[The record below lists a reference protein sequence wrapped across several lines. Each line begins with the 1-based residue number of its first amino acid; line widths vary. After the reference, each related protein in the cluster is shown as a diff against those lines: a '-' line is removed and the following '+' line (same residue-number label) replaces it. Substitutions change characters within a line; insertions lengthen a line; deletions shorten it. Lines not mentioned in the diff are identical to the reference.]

1 MSSSSSSFRPLKMMC
16 VLFLSSFSVSLATY
30 KAFQLFLKRHVL
42 GIFSVRLSLSNF
54 RFRSANREALY
65 SKSRN
70 APVLCVLSLPQ
81 TSLIRFFF
89 LRSIVVLSVWM
100 MLFSQ
105 KLEVTAASRET
116 KIAFGSCNKH
126 QKMNA
131 TSIWTSIERTHPNAF
146 VWLGDA
152 VYADTRI
159 TFEKRK
165 YFGEKFHAE
174 AYAAVKRFPA
184 YERLAKKARILGTWD
199 DHDYGMNNAGK
210 HWEHKETAKELFL
223 DFLDEGKETERR
235 LERDGVYESYSV
247 YEDDEAKRGREV
259 QILLLDTRWNFV
271 DGSTPED
278 GEADILGPKQW
289 EWLEKELMKPS
300 NAEVTLIGSSI
311 QVFAELNQMYKAV
324 NYKIAREFGKS
335 IENWG
340 SFPSNQKR
348 LMRLVSKAKER
359 RVIFLSGD
367 VHVGMIDVRAPG
379 CHLPYESIDATSS
392 GITHVAVEEVRPK
405 WVTYFYK
412 KMTPSKFMPRWWYPK
427 NIVPDIYMGLNFGEV
442 LIHWDKNSLDVNILG
457 ESGEVV
463 VSKEVLFS
471 SLEAPKGGTT
481 AEQPT
486 YEECFRERSMSDF
499 QKQWTFHKAA
509 FFIVFPWIVVLGF
522 GLWAWYVLVVKTICC
537 NPNIGRR
544 KRRSKID

>member
-1 MSSSSSSFRPLKMMC
+1 MSLSSSFLPLKMMC
-16 VLFLSSFSVSLATY
+16 VLFLLSLSVSLATY
-30 KAFQLFLKRHVL
+30 EAFQLFLKRHVL

-70 APVLCVLSLPQ
+70 APVLYVLSLPQ
-81 TSLIRFFF
+81 TSLMRFFF
-89 LRSIVVLSVWM
+89 SRSIYVVLSVWM
-100 MLFSQ
+100 MQ
-105 KLEVTAASRET
+105 KLEVTASQET

>member
-1 MSSSSSSFRPLKMMC
+1 
-16 VLFLSSFSVSLATY
+16 
-30 KAFQLFLKRHVL
+30 
-42 GIFSVRLSLSNF
+42 
-54 RFRSANREALY
+54 
-65 SKSRN
+65 
-70 APVLCVLSLPQ
+70 
-81 TSLIRFFF
+81 
-89 LRSIVVLSVWM
+89 

-105 KLEVTAASRET
+105 KLEVTAASQVSERTT

-184 YERLAKKARILGTWD
+184 YERLAKKARIVGTWD

-210 HWEHKETAKELFL
+210 HWEHKEVAKELFL
-223 DFLDEGKETERR
+223 DFLDEGKESERR

-259 QILLLDTRWNFV
+259 QIILLDTRWNFV
-271 DGSTPED
+271 DGSKPED

-300 NAEVTLIGSSI
+300 DAEVTLIGSSI
-311 QVFAELNQMYKAV
+311 QVLAELNQMYKAV

-392 GITHVAVEEVRPK
+392 GITHVAVEDAS
-405 WVTYFYK
+405 VTCEADH
-412 KMTPSKFMPRWWYPK
+412 SR
-427 NIVPDIYMGLNFGEV
+427 
-442 LIHWDKNSLDVNILG
+442 LDARAG
-457 ESGEVV
+457 AVV
-463 VSKEVLFS
+463 QADQRCADL
-471 SLEAPKGGTT
+471 
-481 AEQPT
+481 Q
-486 YEECFRERSMSDF
+486 R
-499 QKQWTFHKAA
+499 
-509 FFIVFPWIVVLGF
+509 
-522 GLWAWYVLVVKTICC
+522 
-537 NPNIGRR
+537 
-544 KRRSKID
+544 

>member
-1 MSSSSSSFRPLKMMC
+1 MSLSSSFLPLKMMC
-16 VLFLSSFSVSLATY
+16 VLFLSSLSVSLATHE
-30 KAFQLFLKRHVL
+30 AFQLFLKRHVL

-70 APVLCVLSLPQ
+70 APVLYVLSLPQ
-81 TSLIRFFF
+81 TSLMRFFF
-89 LRSIVVLSVWM
+89 SRSIYVVLSVWM
-100 MLFSQ
+100 MQ
-105 KLEVTAASRET
+105 KLEVTASQET

-131 TSIWTSIERTHPNAF
+131 TSIWTSIERTNPNAF
-146 VWLGDA
+146 IWLGDA

>member
-1 MSSSSSSFRPLKMMC
+1 M
-16 VLFLSSFSVSLATY
+16 
-30 KAFQLFLKRHVL
+30 
-42 GIFSVRLSLSNF
+42 I
-54 RFRSANREALY
+54 
-65 SKSRN
+65 
-70 APVLCVLSLPQ
+70 
-81 TSLIRFFF
+81 
-89 LRSIVVLSVWM
+89 IVVLSVWM
-100 MLFSQ
+100 MQ
-105 KLEVTAASRET
+105 KLEVTASQET

-210 HWEHKETAKELFL
+210 HWEHKEMAKELFL

-300 NAEVTLIGSSI
+300 DAEVTLIGSSI
-311 QVFAELNQMYKAV
+311 QVLAELNQMYKAV

>member
-1 MSSSSSSFRPLKMMC
+1 MSLSSSFLPLKMMC
-16 VLFLSSFSVSLATY
+16 VLFLSSLSVSLATHE
-30 KAFQLFLKRHVL
+30 AFQLFLKRHVL

-54 RFRSANREALY
+54 RFRSANREALF

-70 APVLCVLSLPQ
+70 APVLYVLSLPQ
-81 TSLIRFFF
+81 TSLMRFFF
-89 LRSIVVLSVWM
+89 SRSIYVVLSVWM
-100 MLFSQ
+100 MQ
-105 KLEVTAASRET
+105 KLEVTASRET

-131 TSIWTSIERTHPNAF
+131 TSIWTSIERTNPNAF
-146 VWLGDA
+146 IWLGDA

>member
-89 LRSIVVLSVWM
+89 SRSIVVLSVWM
-100 MLFSQ
+100 MQ
-105 KLEVTAASRET
+105 KLEVTASQET

-427 NIVPDIYMGLNFGEV
+427 NIVPDIYMGVNFGEV

-544 KRRSKID
+544 KRRSKMD

>member
-1 MSSSSSSFRPLKMMC
+1 MSLLSSSFRPLKMMC

-70 APVLCVLSLPQ
+70 APVLYVLSLPQ

-89 LRSIVVLSVWM
+89 SRSIVVLSVWM
-100 MLFSQ
+100 MQ
-105 KLEVTAASRET
+105 KLEVTASQET

-324 NYKIAREFGKS
+324 NYKIAREFDKS

>member
-89 LRSIVVLSVWM
+89 SRSIVVLSVWM
-100 MLFSQ
+100 MQ
-105 KLEVTAASRET
+105 KLEVTASQET

-311 QVFAELNQMYKAV
+311 QVLAELNQMYKAV

-442 LIHWDKNSLDVNILG
+442 LIHWDKNSLDVNILD

>member
-89 LRSIVVLSVWM
+89 SRSIVVLSVWM
-100 MLFSQ
+100 MQ
-105 KLEVTAASRET
+105 KLEVTASQET

-359 RVIFLSGD
+359 RVISLSGD

-522 GLWAWYVLVVKTICC
+522 GFWAWYVLVVKTICC

>member
-1 MSSSSSSFRPLKMMC
+1 MC
-16 VLFLSSFSVSLATY
+16 VFFLSSLSLCLSRNVRE
-30 KAFQLFLKRHVL
+30 AFQLFLKRTCVGNIL
-42 GIFSVRLSLSNF
+42 RPSVALKRSLSERKQKRGASF
-54 RFRSANREALY
+54 EIIAKKSTCSLY
-65 SKSRN
+65 
-70 APVLCVLSLPQ
+70 ALSLPQ
-81 TSLIRFFF
+81 TLSLTMRFFF
-89 LRSIVVLSVWM
+89 SRSIYVVLSVWM
-100 MLFSQ
+100 MR
-105 KLEVTAASRET
+105 KLEGVTASRET

-278 GEADILGPKQW
+278 GGEADILGPKQW

>member
-1 MSSSSSSFRPLKMMC
+1 M
-16 VLFLSSFSVSLATY
+16 
-30 KAFQLFLKRHVL
+30 
-42 GIFSVRLSLSNF
+42 N
-54 RFRSANREALY
+54 
-65 SKSRN
+65 
-70 APVLCVLSLPQ
+70 Q
-81 TSLIRFFF
+81 T
-89 LRSIVVLSVWM
+89 
-100 MLFSQ
+100 
-105 KLEVTAASRET
+105 E
-116 KIAFGSCNKH
+116 
-126 QKMNA
+126 
-131 TSIWTSIERTHPNAF
+131 IWTSIERSEPDAF

-159 TFEKRK
+159 TFERRH
-165 YFGEKFHAE
+165 YFGHNFHRA
-174 AYAAVKRFPA
+174 AYDAVKRFPA

-210 HWEHKETAKELFL
+210 YWAHKKEAKEMFL
-223 DFLDEGKETERR
+223 DFLDEGAETERR
-235 LERDGVYESYSV
+235 LERDGVYESYTV
-247 YEDDEAKRGREV
+247 YEDDEAKRGRSV
-259 QILLLDTRWNFV
+259 QIILLDTRWNFV
-271 DGSTPED
+271 GSSPED

-300 NAEVTLIGSSI
+300 SAELTLIGSSI

-405 WVTYFYK
+405 WMTYFYK

-442 LIHWDKNSLDVNILG
+442 LIHWDKNSLDVNILN
-457 ESGEVV
+457 ESGNVV
-463 VSKEVLFS
+463 ISKKVSFS
-471 SLEAPKGGTT
+471 SLEAPKVGTR
-481 AEQPT
+481 EQPS
-486 YEECFRERSMSDF
+486 YETCFPERSMSDF
-499 QKQWTFHKAA
+499 QKQMTFHKAA
-509 FFIVFPWIVVLGF
+509 FFIVFPWWVVFVAGF
-522 GLWAWYVLVVKTICC
+522 YAWYKLVVKTICC
-537 NPNIGRR
+537 NPSIGR
-544 KRRSKID
+544 KRRTKAD

>member
-1 MSSSSSSFRPLKMMC
+1 MSLSSSFHPLKMMC

-70 APVLCVLSLPQ
+70 APVLYVLSLPQ
-81 TSLIRFFF
+81 TSLIILFFF
-89 LRSIVVLSVWM
+89 SRSLVVLSVWM
-100 MLFSQ
+100 MQ
-105 KLEVTAASRET
+105 KLEVTASQET

-486 YEECFRERSMSDF
+486 YEECFRERSMSDLK
-499 QKQWTFHKAA
+499 KQWTFHKAA

>member
-1 MSSSSSSFRPLKMMC
+1 M
-16 VLFLSSFSVSLATY
+16 
-30 KAFQLFLKRHVL
+30 L

-89 LRSIVVLSVWM
+89 SRSIVVLSVWM
-100 MLFSQ
+100 MQ
-105 KLEVTAASRET
+105 KLEVTASQET

>member
-89 LRSIVVLSVWM
+89 SRSIVVLSVWM
-100 MLFSQ
+100 MQ
-105 KLEVTAASRET
+105 KLEATASRET

-463 VSKEVLFS
+463 VSKKVLFS

>member
-1 MSSSSSSFRPLKMMC
+1 MWTMD
-16 VLFLSSFSVSLATY
+16 
-30 KAFQLFLKRHVL
+30 FQK
-42 GIFSVRLSLSNF
+42 
-54 RFRSANREALY
+54 REA
-65 SKSRN
+65 
-70 APVLCVLSLPQ
+70 
-81 TSLIRFFF
+81 
-89 LRSIVVLSVWM
+89 
-100 MLFSQ
+100 
-105 KLEVTAASRET
+105 TAALVSET

-126 QKMNA
+126 KKMNA
-131 TSIWTSIERTHPNAF
+131 TSMWTSIERTNPNAF
-146 VWLGDA
+146 IWLGDA

-165 YFGEKFHAE
+165 YFGEKFHRG

-210 HWEHKETAKELFL
+210 HWEHKEMAKELFL

-247 YEDDEAKRGREV
+247 YEDDEAQRGREV
-259 QILLLDTRWNFV
+259 QIILLDTRWNFV
-271 DGSTPED
+271 DGSKPED

-289 EWLEKELMKPS
+289 EWLEKELIKPS

-311 QVFAELNQMYKAV
+311 QVLAELNQMYKAV

-442 LIHWDKNSLDVNILG
+442 LIHWDKNSLDVNILD

-471 SLEAPKGGTT
+471 SLEAAKGGTT

-522 GLWAWYVLVVKTICC
+522 GVWAWYVLVVKTICC

>member
-89 LRSIVVLSVWM
+89 SRSIVVLSVWM
-100 MLFSQ
+100 MQ
-105 KLEVTAASRET
+105 KLEVTASQET

>member
-89 LRSIVVLSVWM
+89 SRSIVVLSVWM
-100 MLFSQ
+100 MQ
-105 KLEVTAASRET
+105 KLEVTASQET

-442 LIHWDKNSLDVNILG
+442 LIHWDKNSLDVNILD

>member
-89 LRSIVVLSVWM
+89 SRSIVVLSVWM
-100 MLFSQ
+100 MQ
-105 KLEVTAASRET
+105 KLEVTASQET

-463 VSKEVLFS
+463 VSKKVLFS

>member
-1 MSSSSSSFRPLKMMC
+1 MSLSSSFLPLKMMC
-16 VLFLSSFSVSLATY
+16 VLFLLSLSVSLATY
-30 KAFQLFLKRHVL
+30 EAFQLFLKRHVL

-54 RFRSANREALY
+54 HFRSANREALY

-70 APVLCVLSLPQ
+70 APVLYVLSLPQ
-81 TSLIRFFF
+81 TSLMRFFF
-89 LRSIVVLSVWM
+89 SRSIVVLSVWM
-100 MLFSQ
+100 MQ
-105 KLEVTAASRET
+105 KLEVTASQET

-131 TSIWTSIERTHPNAF
+131 TSIWTSIERTNPNAF
-146 VWLGDA
+146 IWLGDA

-210 HWEHKETAKELFL
+210 HWEHKEMAKELFL

-271 DGSTPED
+271 DGSSPED

-311 QVFAELNQMYKAV
+311 QVLAELNQMYKAV

-442 LIHWDKNSLDVNILG
+442 LIHWDKKSLDVNILD

-471 SLEAPKGGTT
+471 SLEAPKGGTM

-486 YEECFRERSMSDF
+486 YEECLRERSMSDF

-522 GLWAWYVLVVKTICC
+522 GVWAWYVLVVKTICC

>member
-54 RFRSANREALY
+54 RFWSANREALY

-89 LRSIVVLSVWM
+89 SRSIVVLSVWM
-100 MLFSQ
+100 MQ
-105 KLEVTAASRET
+105 KLEVTASQET

-324 NYKIAREFGKS
+324 NYKIAREFDKS

-442 LIHWDKNSLDVNILG
+442 LIHWDKNSLDVNILD

>member
-89 LRSIVVLSVWM
+89 SRSIVVLSVWM
-100 MLFSQ
+100 MQ
-105 KLEVTAASRET
+105 KLEVTASQET

-210 HWEHKETAKELFL
+210 HWEHKEMAKELFL

-463 VSKEVLFS
+463 VSKKVLFS

>member
-89 LRSIVVLSVWM
+89 SRSIVVLSVWM
-100 MLFSQ
+100 MQ
-105 KLEVTAASRET
+105 KLEVTASQET

-324 NYKIAREFGKS
+324 NYKIAREFDKS

>member
-1 MSSSSSSFRPLKMMC
+1 MSLLSSSFRPLKMMC

-89 LRSIVVLSVWM
+89 SRSIVVLSVWM
-100 MLFSQ
+100 MQ
-105 KLEVTAASRET
+105 KLEVTASQET

>member
-89 LRSIVVLSVWM
+89 SRSIVVLSVWM
-100 MLFSQ
+100 MQ
-105 KLEVTAASRET
+105 KLEVTASQET

-210 HWEHKETAKELFL
+210 HWEHKEMAKELFL

-324 NYKIAREFGKS
+324 NYKIAREFDKS

>member
-1 MSSSSSSFRPLKMMC
+1 
-16 VLFLSSFSVSLATY
+16 
-30 KAFQLFLKRHVL
+30 
-42 GIFSVRLSLSNF
+42 
-54 RFRSANREALY
+54 
-65 SKSRN
+65 
-70 APVLCVLSLPQ
+70 
-81 TSLIRFFF
+81 
-89 LRSIVVLSVWM
+89 M

-105 KLEVTAASRET
+105 KLEVTAASQVSERTT

-311 QVFAELNQMYKAV
+311 QVLAELNQMYKAV

-522 GLWAWYVLVVKTICC
+522 CVWAWYVLVVKTICC

>member
-30 KAFQLFLKRHVL
+30 KAFQLFLKPHVL

-54 RFRSANREALY
+54 RFRSANRETLY

-89 LRSIVVLSVWM
+89 SRSIVVLSVWM
-100 MLFSQ
+100 MQ
-105 KLEVTAASRET
+105 KLEVTASQET

-131 TSIWTSIERTHPNAF
+131 TSIWTSIERTNPNAF

-210 HWEHKETAKELFL
+210 HWEHKEMAKELFL

-442 LIHWDKNSLDVNILG
+442 LIHWDKNSLDVNILD

-522 GLWAWYVLVVKTICC
+522 CVWAWYVLVVKTICC